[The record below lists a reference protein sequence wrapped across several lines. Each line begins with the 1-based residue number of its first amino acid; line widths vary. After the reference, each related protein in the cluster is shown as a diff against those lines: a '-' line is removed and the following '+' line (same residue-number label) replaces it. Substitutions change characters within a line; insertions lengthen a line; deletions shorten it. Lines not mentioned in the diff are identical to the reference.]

1 MSRPSSQ
8 VEKVGEEGAS
18 SAGAEEKPHRIVHVD
33 MDAFYAQIEQRDFP
47 EKYAGK
53 PIAVGG
59 DPPKGVVKTASYE
72 ARPYGVHS
80 AQPAAEADRRCPDLI
95 FVPPRMEVYQ
105 EESKVIRIIL
115 HRYTDLLL

>member
-1 MSRPSSQ
+1 MSLTST
-8 VEKVGEEGAS
+8 EENRRDEAAS
-18 SAGAEEKPHRIVHVD
+18 GNEEQEVRRIVHVD

-47 EKYAGK
+47 DKYAGE

-72 ARPYGVHS
+72 ARPYGIHS
-80 AQPAAEADRRCPDLI
+80 AQPAAEADRKCPDLI